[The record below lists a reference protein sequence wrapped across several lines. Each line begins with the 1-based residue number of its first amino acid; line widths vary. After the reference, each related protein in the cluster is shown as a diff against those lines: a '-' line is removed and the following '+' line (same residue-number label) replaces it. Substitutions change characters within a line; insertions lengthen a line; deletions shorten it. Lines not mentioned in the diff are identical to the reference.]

1 MANNFLIAPDFPPEF
16 FGGWHVLNTLLQK
29 RTGLELHLCTPTS
42 HAEEEAL
49 VARGEVAL
57 IYANPFDATKLIRE
71 HGYRAIVKPIGKNDE
86 MVIAAAKDSLIK
98 SLSDLPKGA
107 TIAMAD
113 NRDVKL
119 IGLRLLEAVDLAED
133 DLNFWVTDTYQ
144 AAARAVMTGQAEVG
158 FFIAEV
164 FHGLSK
170 LTKSQLNVLIESD
183 ISTLSHI
190 ILVKDDF
197 EQADAIKSVLLSLD
211 NDDDGRAALRELG
224 MTDSFGE
231 MTEEEAE
238 FMIDLMETLLD

>member
-1 MANNFLIAPDFPPEF
+1 MPNNFLIAPDFSPEF

-29 RTGLELHLCTPTS
+29 RTGIHLHLFTPTS
-42 HAEEEAL
+42 HTEEETLIA
-49 VARGEVAL
+49 GGKVAL
-57 IYANPFDATKLIRE
+57 IYANPFDATRLIRE
-71 HGYRAIVKPIGKNDE
+71 QGYRAIAKPMGKSDE
-86 MVIAAAKDSLIK
+86 MVIVTAKNSPIK
-98 SLSDLPKGA
+98 SLSDLQKG
-107 TIAMAD
+107 TTVAMAD

-119 IGLRLLEAVDLAED
+119 IGLRLLEAVDLGED
-133 DLNFWVTDTYQ
+133 DLNFRITDTYQ

-197 EQADAIKSVLLSLD
+197 GQADAIKSVLLSLD